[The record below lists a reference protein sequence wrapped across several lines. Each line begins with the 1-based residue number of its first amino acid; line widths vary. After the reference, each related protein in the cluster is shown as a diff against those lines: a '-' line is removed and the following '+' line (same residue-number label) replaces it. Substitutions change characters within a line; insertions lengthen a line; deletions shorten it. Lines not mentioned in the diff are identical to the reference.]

1 MRIGRSASLTSGP
14 ILSTTSKYQIQNI
27 LTKQIRVKKI
37 RACQMRIGRSAS
49 LTSGPILS
57 TTSKYQIQNI
67 LTKQIRVKKTNQTN
81 QFD

>member
-1 MRIGRSASLTSGP
+1 
-14 ILSTTSKYQIQNI
+14 
-27 LTKQIRVKKI
+27 
-37 RACQMRIGRSAS
+37 MRIGRSAS

-81 QFD
+81 QFDWTMETIKTGYIGGSAIVRKK